1 MGQNSPQHNRAA
13 LEAQIRECF
22 GRVVYSTKTHEKD
35 ADQCTKKLSRVKW
48 AQILLSGITTGG
60 LITAFFGDPS
70 VNYWA
75 MLGATICSTLQFI
88 LNAYTKDVDPGQ
100 KAERYKKTAG
110 ELWDVRETYLSILTD
125 LCDPNADL
133 DAVRIKRDQLQ
144 ARLVEIYKTGPRT
157 TNKAYELAG
166 QGLKIKEEMTFS
178 TEEIDYFLPEDLR
191 KKTTSGTPK

>member
-1 MGQNSPQHNRAA
+1 MDQNSPQHNRAA

-35 ADQCTKKLSRVKW
+35 TDLCTKKLSHVKW
-48 AQILLSGITTGG
+48 TQILLSAITTGG
-60 LITAFFGDPS
+60 LITAFFGDPA

-75 MLGATICSTLQFI
+75 MLAATICSTLQLV
-88 LNAYTKDVDPGQ
+88 LNAYMKDVDPGQ
-100 KAERYKKTAG
+100 KAERYKKTAV

-125 LCDPNADL
+125 LCDPKADL

-144 ARLVEIYKTGPRT
+144 SKLVEIYKAGPRT

-166 QGLKIKEEMTFS
+166 QGLKVKEEMTFS

-191 KKTTSGTPK
+191 KKTTLGIQK